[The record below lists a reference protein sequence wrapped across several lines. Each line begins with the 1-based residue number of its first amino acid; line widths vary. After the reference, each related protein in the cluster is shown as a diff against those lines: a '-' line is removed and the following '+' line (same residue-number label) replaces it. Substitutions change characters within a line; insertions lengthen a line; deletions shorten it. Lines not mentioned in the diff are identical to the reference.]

1 MNLPKLCGIV
11 SLSVLAVVGCN
22 DPKEKFGRTWYLD
35 GAGNLGFGV
44 GEMVHGL
51 EKAGYRGQV
60 SAFHWSLTM
69 NPLADQFFKPLA
81 GLGSGR
87 LAGCIE
93 GYLKRHPDND
103 VNVVAL
109 SAGTAVALDA
119 VKHLKPPNKIN
130 NMVLL
135 AASVSCQYD
144 VRPVLKNMKGKIYVY
159 YSQNDAMLS
168 GPVKVLGAFGGK
180 LGDDPAGLC
189 GLHAPGSGYRVVN
202 IPWRPRYQKYGW
214 TGSHTSCVSEAF
226 VERIVS
232 RHIVPSSRFG
242 TTIADRR
249 DSDLGAD
256 AGGAPSSSD
265 RVASGVRERSRQAER
280 RDRARRDR
288 RSSNAR
294 SQALAASSK
303 RPVRPRPEPRS
314 GPEVY
319 APPLGSELAEAA
331 LSPVVVPGKPAT
343 LMALSRRDPRFPTRS
358 RLNDEFNLRLI
369 GVPGGRTA
377 RIAVQCDRRHKPVVL
392 DMAAQTGHRVRNG
405 NGQAWAVTLL
415 RVDAPSQTAWLQV
428 RPVDQLPRG
437 SARSDKRKSTTG

>member
-1 MNLPKLCGIV
+1 MNLPKACAVV
-11 SLSVLAVVGCN
+11 SLLVLAVVGCN

-81 GLGSGR
+81 GLGAGR
-87 LAGCIE
+87 LAGCIQD
-93 GYLKRHPDND
+93 YLKRHPDND

-109 SAGTAVALDA
+109 SAGTAVALNA
-119 VKHLKPPNKIN
+119 VKHLKPPYKIN

-144 VRPVLKNMKGKIYVY
+144 TRPVLKNMKGKIYVY

-202 IPWRPRYQKYGW
+202 IPWRPRYQRYGW

-226 VERIVS
+226 VERVVS
-232 RHIVPSSRFG
+232 RHIMPRSRYD
-242 TTIADRR
+242 TTLADRR
-249 DSDLGAD
+249 DGDIGAD
-256 AGGAPSSSD
+256 ARGESSSGE
-265 RVASGVRERSRQAER
+265 RLASASDSSRQKPTAKP
-280 RDRARRDR
+280 DRSR
-288 RSSNAR
+288 RSSRAR
-294 SQALAASSK
+294 SKALAATSRK
-303 RPVRPRPEPRS
+303 PPRAKPVPRK

-319 APPLGSELAEAA
+319 APPLGSELASAV

-343 LMALSRRDPRFPTRS
+343 FMTLSRRDPRFPTRS
-358 RLNDEFNLRLI
+358 RLNEAFHLRLI
-369 GVPGGRTA
+369 GVPGGQTA
-377 RIAVQCDRRHKPVVL
+377 RIAVQCDRKLKPVVL
-392 DMAAQTGHRVRNG
+392 DMAARTGRRVKNG
-405 NGQAWAVTLL
+405 NGEAWAVTLL

-428 RPVDQLPRG
+428 RPVERLPRG
-437 SARSDKRKSTTG
+437 SVQSRQPKSTTG